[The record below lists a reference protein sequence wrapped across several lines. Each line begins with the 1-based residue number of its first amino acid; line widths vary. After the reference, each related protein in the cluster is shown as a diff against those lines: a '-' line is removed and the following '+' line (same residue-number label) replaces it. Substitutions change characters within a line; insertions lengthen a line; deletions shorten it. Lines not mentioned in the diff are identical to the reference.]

1 MDASVP
7 ELTIRTIS
15 IDGHGGDDKFGQ
27 RRFRL
32 GRGAEGGAAADGL
45 FDGL

>member
-15 IDGHGGDDKFGQ
+15 TEGTAATIISASTDSASV
-27 RRFRL
+27 
-32 GRGAEGGAAADGL
+32 GAP
-45 FDGL
+45 